1 MEEKVTIYDVANQ
14 TYIIINNFEKTFI
27 EKIPQ
32 RVISVLKELSKKSDK
47 NFEIQEGKSLMEQ
60 EINEETKDLLSYIYF
75 NCVATEDQKKE
86 LLKIWNENE
95 KKYNQFLKEKYSY
108 EKLFNKESD
117 SNINNNNDEKNN
129 EEKSLVEYKQG
140 FFEKIKDF
148 ILNLFKKQ
156 K

>member
-14 TYIIINNFEKTFI
+14 TYIIISNFEKTFI

-32 RVISVLKELSKKSDK
+32 RVISVLKELSEKSDK
-47 NFEIQEGKSLMEQ
+47 NFEIKEGKSLMEQ
-60 EINEETKDLLSYIYF
+60 EISEETKDLLSYIYF

-95 KKYNQFLKEKYSY
+95 KKYNEFLKEKYSY

-117 SNINNNNDEKNN
+117 SKNNIAENN

>member
-1 MEEKVTIYDVANQ
+1 MK
-14 TYIIINNFEKTFI
+14 F
-27 EKIPQ
+27 
-32 RVISVLKELSKKSDK
+32 
-47 NFEIQEGKSLMEQ
+47 
-60 EINEETKDLLSYIYF
+60 
-75 NCVATEDQKKE
+75 KE

-148 ILNLFKKQ
+148 IVVN
-156 K
+156 